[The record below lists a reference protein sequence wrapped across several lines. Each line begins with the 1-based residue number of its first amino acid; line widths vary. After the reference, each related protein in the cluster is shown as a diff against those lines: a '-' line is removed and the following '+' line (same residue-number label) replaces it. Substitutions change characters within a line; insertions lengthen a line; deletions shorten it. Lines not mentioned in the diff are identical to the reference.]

1 MRKTERRTRQN
12 ITTVSLLETWEIK
25 QNMMREGGNFS
36 RFVRNCLREW
46 ARYEQEIVCL
56 RATTDRELLCFPRDA
71 RLCVECW
78 PGGPPSSW
86 GWMNY
91 MGRTDEGDY
100 ELHDQ
105 ETSHR
110 GDHVWIQAKAKEASA
125 LGSDNWTVEGLSWRG
140 RPPRARAEKQKKH
153 PFQWITGLLRRKK

>member
-1 MRKTERRTRQN
+1 
-12 ITTVSLLETWEIK
+12 
-25 QNMMREGGNFS
+25 
-36 RFVRNCLREW
+36 
-46 ARYEQEIVCL
+46 
-56 RATTDRELLCFPRDA
+56 
-71 RLCVECW
+71 
-78 PGGPPSSW
+78 
-86 GWMNY
+86 